1 MFAIVQAGG
10 RQEKVIPGTVVI
22 VDHVDVEPGAAFT
35 FDQVLL
41 VEQADGA
48 VVVGA
53 PFVKG
58 ATVTGVVE
66 AQTQGKKVRVFNNT
80 MRDFLARD
88 RDLPA
93 HVDRGVGAVAGEDH
107 GARAVGPEF
116 RDQSLFRS
124 ACGAIGRAKTFR
136 EIELSRV
143 VGQVR

>member
-22 VDHVDVEPGAAFT
+22 VDHVDVEPGAAFM

-66 AQTQGKKVRVFNNT
+66 AQTQGKKIRVT
-80 MRDFLARD
+80 KYKRRKQY
-88 RDLPA
+88 R
-93 HVDRGVGAVAGEDH
+93 
-107 GARAVGPEF
+107 RAQGHRTQQTRVKVT
-116 RDQSLFRS
+116 
-124 ACGAIGRAKTFR
+124 AINA
-136 EIELSRV
+136 
-143 VGQVR
+143 